1 MKNIHPT
8 YGPVV
13 FRDTSAGFTFLT
25 RSTLAGDTAG
35 GPGRPA
41 ATIEWSDGNT
51 YPVVDVE
58 ISSESHPFWT
68 GSARV
73 VDTAGRIEKFR
84 QRYAKHDNST
94 STSNNGTD
102 DSKGG
107 N

>member
-35 GPGRPA
+35 GPGRPT

-51 YPVVDVE
+51 YPVVDIE

-84 QRYAKHDNST
+84 QRYAKHGNS
-94 STSNNGTD
+94 STDSTTD
-102 DSKGG
+102 ENKGG
-107 N
+107 H

>member
-35 GPGRPA
+35 GPGRPT
-41 ATIEWSDGNT
+41 ATIEWPDGNT

-84 QRYAKHDNST
+84 QRYAKHGNSNTDND
-94 STSNNGTD
+94 TD

-107 N
+107 H